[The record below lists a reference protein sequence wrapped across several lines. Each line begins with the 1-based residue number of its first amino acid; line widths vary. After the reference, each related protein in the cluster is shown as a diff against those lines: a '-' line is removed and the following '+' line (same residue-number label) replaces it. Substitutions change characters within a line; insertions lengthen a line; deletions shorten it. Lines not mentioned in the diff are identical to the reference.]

1 MAKTYGIVSTKGGV
15 GKTTVAANLGG
26 ILADMNQRVLLID
39 ADFQQSLSNF
49 YHIVHKAPL
58 GLREAL
64 MNANPESCI
73 SQTNITDLHII
84 YSNDSNQDILTW
96 LRQSSSH
103 VHYLGAMLTHLQDLY
118 DYIIIDTQGAGG
130 ILQEAVIL
138 ASDELI
144 SPIPPDYIDSKE
156 FIRGTVKML
165 SNLELPVAVHSLRST
180 IPPLYGLIYRQD
192 RTNHAKI
199 IAQSLRK
206 QFHSQSNGRVKILQT
221 VIANLSSYKK
231 SAGFKLPVHRIEVKR
246 QGNTPSAHDA
256 MLSLVHELEP
266 HLLDTLPSWDKK
278 TVNNELCQS
287 SQNKSVES

>member
-1 MAKTYGIVSTKGGV
+1 MAKIYGVVSTKGGV
-15 GKTTVAANLGG
+15 GKTTTVANLGG

-39 ADFQQSLSNF
+39 ADFQQSLSNYF
-49 YHIVHKAPL
+49 QIINKSSS

-64 MNANPESCI
+64 INANPRNCI
-73 SQTNITDLHII
+73 SQTNISNLDII
-84 YSNDSNQDILTW
+84 YSNDPKQDILTW

-103 VHYLGAMLTHLQDLY
+103 VHYFMGMLTEIQDSY

-165 SNLELPVAVHSLRST
+165 ENLELPVALRNIRSAL
-180 IPPLYGLIYRQD
+180 PPLHGLIYRQD
-192 RTNHAKI
+192 KTNHSKL
-199 IAQSLRK
+199 IAQTLRK
-206 QFHSQSNGRVKILQT
+206 QFHSESSGRVKILQT
-221 VIANLSSYKK
+221 VIANLSSYRK
-231 SAGFKLPVHRIEVKR
+231 SAGYKLPVHRIEVKR
-246 QGNTPSAHDA
+246 QGPTLSAHDA

-266 HLLDTLPSWDKK
+266 HLSDMSPEWNQTRKNSKQSATA
-278 TVNNELCQS
+278 TV
-287 SQNKSVES
+287 

>member
-1 MAKTYGIVSTKGGV
+1 MAKTYGVVSTKGGV

-26 ILADMNQRVLLID
+26 ILADMNQRVLIID

-49 YHIVHKAPL
+49 YHIAHKAPL

-73 SQTNITDLHII
+73 SQTNIPDLHII
-84 YSNDSNQDILTW
+84 YSNDPKQDILNW

-103 VHYLGAMLTHLQDLY
+103 VLNFTAMLVPLKDLY

-130 ILQEAVIL
+130 ILQESVIL

-156 FIRGTVKML
+156 FIRGTVRML
-165 SNLELPVAVHSLRST
+165 NDLEPPEALRSFR
-180 IPPLYGLIYRQD
+180 PPLPNLHGLIYRQD

-206 QFHSQSNGRVKILQT
+206 QFHAVSNGKVKILQT
-221 VIANLSSYKK
+221 VIADLSSYKK
-231 SAGFKLPVHRIEVKR
+231 SAGYKLPVHRIEVKR
-246 QGNTPSAHDA
+246 QGNTLSAHDA
-256 MLSLVHELEP
+256 MLALVHELEP
-266 HLLDTLPSWDKK
+266 HLSDITPMWDTKITHSEP
-278 TVNNELCQS
+278 VNHS
-287 SQNKSVES
+287 AES

>member
-15 GKTTVAANLGG
+15 GKTTVVANLGG
-26 ILADMNQRVLLID
+26 IFADMNQRVLIID

-49 YHIVHKAPL
+49 YQIVHRAPL

-73 SQTNITDLHII
+73 SQTNIPDLHII
-84 YSNDSNQDILTW
+84 YSNDPKQDIITW

-103 VHYLGAMLTHLQDLY
+103 VHYFGAMLTHLQNLY

-165 SNLELPVAVHSLRST
+165 NDLELPVALRSIRAA
-180 IPPLYGLIYRQD
+180 IPPLHGLIYRQD
-192 RTNHAKI
+192 KTNHAKL
-199 IAQSLRK
+199 IAQTLRK
-206 QFHSQSNGRVKILQT
+206 QFHSQSNGKVKILQT
-221 VIANLSSYKK
+221 VIASLSSYKK
-231 SAGFKLPVHRIEVKR
+231 SAGHKLPVHRIEVKR
-246 QGNTPSAHDA
+246 PGPTLSAHDA

-266 HLLDTLPSWDKK
+266 HLSDIVPKWDKTTIISMSEK
-278 TVNNELCQS
+278 STVE
-287 SQNKSVES
+287 

>member
-1 MAKTYGIVSTKGGV
+1 MSKTYGIVSTKGGV

-49 YHIVHKAPL
+49 FQITHKSPL
-58 GLREAL
+58 GLKEAL

-73 SQTNITDLHII
+73 SQTNIPNLHII
-84 YSNDSNQDILTW
+84 YSNDPEQDILTW

-103 VHYLGAMLTHLQDLY
+103 VHYFNGMLSHLQELY
-118 DYIIIDTQGAGG
+118 DYILIDTQGAGG
-130 ILQEAVIL
+130 ILQESVIL

-165 SNLELPVAVHSLRST
+165 KNLELPIALRSIRPS
-180 IPPLYGLIYRQD
+180 IPPLHGLIYRQD
-192 RTNHAKI
+192 RTKHAKI

-206 QFHSQSNGRVKILQT
+206 QFHVESDGRVKILHT
-221 VIANLSSYKK
+221 VIASLASYKK

-256 MLSLVHELEP
+256 MLALVHELEP
-266 HLLDTLPSWDKK
+266 HLSDSFPLWNKK
-278 TVNNELCQS
+278 NMICETKNQT
-287 SQNKSVES
+287 VES

>member
-26 ILADMNQRVLLID
+26 ILADMNQRVLIID

-49 YHIVHKAPL
+49 YHIAHRAPL

-73 SQTNITDLHII
+73 SQTNIPDLHII
-84 YSNDSNQDILTW
+84 YSNDPKQDIITW

-103 VHYLGAMLTHLQDLY
+103 VHYFGAMLTQIQDLY
-118 DYIIIDTQGAGG
+118 DYVIIDTQGAGG
-130 ILQEAVIL
+130 ILQESVIL

-165 SNLELPVAVHSLRST
+165 CDMELPVALRS
-180 IPPLYGLIYRQD
+180 IRAALPPLHGLIYRQD
-192 RTNHAKI
+192 KTNHAKL
-199 IAQSLRK
+199 IAQTLRK
-206 QFHSQSNGRVKILQT
+206 QFHSQSGGKIKILQT

-231 SAGFKLPVHRIEVKR
+231 SAGHKLPVHRIEVKR
-246 QGNTPSAHDA
+246 TGPTLSAHDA

-266 HLLDTLPSWDKK
+266 HLSDINPKWDKN
-278 TVNNELCQS
+278 TIL
-287 SQNKSVES
+287 NKQTSTAE

>member
-26 ILADMNQRVLLID
+26 ILADMNQRVLIID

-73 SQTNITDLHII
+73 SQTNIPDLHII
-84 YSNDSNQDILTW
+84 YSNDPKQDILTW

-103 VHYLGAMLTHLQDLY
+103 VHYFGAMLTHLQDLY

-165 SNLELPVAVHSLRST
+165 SSLELPIALRSIRAA
-180 IPPLYGLIYRQD
+180 IPPLHGLIYRQD

-206 QFHSQSNGRVKILQT
+206 QFHSQSNGKVKILQT

-231 SAGFKLPVHRIEVKR
+231 SAGYKLPVHRIEVKR

-256 MLSLVHELEP
+256 MLSLIYELEP
-266 HLLDTLPSWDKK
+266 HLSDIIPSWDKK
-278 TVNNELCQS
+278 SLHSVPE
-287 SQNKSVES
+287 KSTAE